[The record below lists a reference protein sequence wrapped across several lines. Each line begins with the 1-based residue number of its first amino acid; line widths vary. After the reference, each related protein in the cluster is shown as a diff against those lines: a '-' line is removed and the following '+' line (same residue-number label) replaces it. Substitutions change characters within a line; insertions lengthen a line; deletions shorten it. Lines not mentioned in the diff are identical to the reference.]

1 MKITKR
7 WGYKKLSS
15 LYLGLWAVNPS
26 YICDP
31 KKTHFKIL
39 IMHHGAIISDSKCIC
54 YSDQVTRKRNSH
66 CFSMSMVYQ
75 SYQSTFV
82 PFRIHRERHL
92 SGTIVSH
99 SPTHKKHKN
108 AYRQLG
114 RLKTSSKWAFSTKSL
129 HLTNYLPLPSVPP
142 TK

>member
-1 MKITKR
+1 MNVV
-7 WGYKKLSS
+7 

-75 SYQSTFV
+75 STFV
-82 PFRIHRERHL
+82 PFRIHREKHL
-92 SGTIVSH
+92 SETNVSH
-99 SPTHKKHKN
+99 FQTHTKNIRMPTGSFEDSKLQVGFFYKKFTFYKLPPH
-108 AYRQLG
+108 
-114 RLKTSSKWAFSTKSL
+114 AFC
-129 HLTNYLPLPSVPP
+129 PP
-142 TK
+142 Y